1 MLSVLDLGPNIVAYR
16 ADGAIDR
23 ADIDRVFA
31 DLDRKIASPA
41 NLRVYGEVHS
51 LSGLSFGAVWEDIR
65 LSLQRWR
72 IVSRIE
78 KGALV
83 TDIQWLKR
91 AAIWEDKIFHGIHI
105 RTFPLARQVEAQI
118 WVRS

>member
-16 ADGAIDR
+16 ADGALDR

-31 DLDRKIASPA
+31 DLDRKLATPA
-41 NLRVYGEVHS
+41 NLRIYGEVHS
-51 LSGLSFGAVWEDIR
+51 LSGLSIGAVWEDIR